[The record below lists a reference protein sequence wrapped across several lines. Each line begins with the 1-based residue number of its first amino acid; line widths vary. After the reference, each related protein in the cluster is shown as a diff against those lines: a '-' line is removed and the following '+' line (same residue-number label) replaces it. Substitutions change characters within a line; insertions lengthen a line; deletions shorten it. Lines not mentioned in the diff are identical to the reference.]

1 MKNVLVTGASGFI
14 GQALCP
20 RLIADGWRVNAA
32 LRDSGRGH
40 ALLSGCEQIAVC
52 EIGSNTDWRRPLKQM
67 DIVVHLA
74 ARVHVMR
81 ERVSDP
87 LAEFRRVN
95 VEGTLNMARQAAVAG
110 VQRFVYLSSIKVNG
124 EETITGRPFSE
135 EDQPAPQDA
144 YAVSKWEAEQGL
156 RELANKTGL
165 EVVVIRPPLVY
176 GPGVKANFLTMMQ
189 WLNKGVPLPLSAIRN
204 RRSLVALDNL
214 VDMIVTCLVHSSAAN
229 QTFLVADGEDLSTPE
244 LFRRMGEALG
254 NPSRLLPMP
263 VWMLEIGASL
273 LGKRMVAQRLCGSL
287 QVEISKA
294 RTLLGW
300 SPPQSVDQAL
310 RLTAHHFL
318 EKLKGRECA
327 FPLER

>member
-14 GQALCP
+14 GQALCA
-20 RLIADGWRVNAA
+20 RLLADGWRVCAA

-40 ALLSGCEQIAVC
+40 ALLPGCEQRVVG
-52 EIGSNTDWRRPLKQM
+52 EIGPDTDWLPLLKEV

-95 VEGTLNMARQAAVAG
+95 VEGALNMARQASVAG

-124 EETITGRPFSE
+124 EETAVGRSFSE
-135 EDQPAPQDA
+135 EDLPLPQDA

-156 RELANKTGL
+156 RELADKTGL
-165 EVVVIRPPLVY
+165 GVVIIRPPLVY
-176 GPGVKANFLTMMQ
+176 GPGVKANFLAMMQ
-189 WLNKGVPLPLSAIRN
+189 WLNRGVPLPLSAIRN
-204 RRSLVALDNL
+204 RRSLVSLDNL
-214 VDMIVTCLVHSSAAN
+214 VDMIVTCLVHPSAAN

-254 NPSRLLPMP
+254 KPSRLLSMP
-263 VWMLEIGASL
+263 VWMLEIGACL
-273 LGKRMVAQRLCGSL
+273 LGRRTVAQRLCGSL
-287 QVEISKA
+287 QVEMSKA

-300 SPPQSVDQAL
+300 EPPQSVDQAL

-318 EKLKGRECA
+318 EKSEGE
-327 FPLER
+327 

>member
-14 GQALCP
+14 GQALCS
-20 RLIADGWRVNAA
+20 RLFVDGWGVCAA
-32 LRDSGRGH
+32 LRNSGRGR
-40 ALLSGCEQIAVC
+40 ALVPGCERRVVG
-52 EIGSNTDWRRPLKQM
+52 EIGPDTDWLPLLKEV

-81 ERVSDP
+81 ERESDP

-95 VEGTLNMARQAAVAG
+95 VEGTLNMARQASVAG

-124 EETITGRPFSE
+124 EETVTGRSFSE

-156 RELANKTGL
+156 RELADKTGL
-165 EVVVIRPPLVY
+165 EVVIIRPPLVY
-176 GPGVKANFLTMMQ
+176 GPGVKANFLAMMQ
-189 WLNKGVPLPLSAIRN
+189 WLTRGVPLPLSAIRN

-214 VDMIVTCLVHSSAAN
+214 VDMIITCLVHPSAAN

-244 LFRRMGEALG
+244 LFRRTGEALG
-254 NPSRLLPMP
+254 KPSRLLPVP
-263 VWMLEIGASL
+263 VGMLETGARL
-273 LGKRMVAQRLCGSL
+273 LGKRAVVQRLCGSL
-287 QVEISKA
+287 HVDISKA
-294 RTLLGW
+294 RMLLGW
-300 SPPQSVDQAL
+300 NPPQSVDQAL

-318 EKLKGRECA
+318 EKSEGE
-327 FPLER
+327 

>member
-14 GQALCP
+14 GQALCS
-20 RLIADGWRVNAA
+20 RLFADGWGVRAT
-32 LRDSGRGH
+32 LRNSGRGH
-40 ALLSGCEQIAVC
+40 ALVPGCEQVVVG
-52 EIGSNTDWRRPLKQM
+52 EIGPDTDWLTLLKEV

-81 ERVSDP
+81 ERESDP

-95 VEGTLNMARQAAVAG
+95 VEGTLTMARQASAAG

-124 EETITGRPFSE
+124 EETATGRSFSE

-156 RELANKTGL
+156 RELADKTGL
-165 EVVVIRPPLVY
+165 EVVIIRPPLVY
-176 GPGVKANFLTMMQ
+176 GPGVKANFLAMMQ
-189 WLNKGVPLPLSAIRN
+189 WLARGVPLPLSAIRN

-214 VDMIVTCLVHSSAAN
+214 VDMIVTCLVHPSAVN

-244 LFRRMGEALG
+244 LFRRTGEALG
-254 NPSRLLPMP
+254 KPSRLLPVP
-263 VWMLEIGASL
+263 VGILEIGARL
-273 LGKRMVAQRLCGSL
+273 LGKRAVVQRLCGSL
-287 QVEISKA
+287 HVDISKA
-294 RTLLGW
+294 RMLLGW
-300 SPPQSVDQAL
+300 NPPQSVDQAL

-318 EKLKGRECA
+318 EKSEGE
-327 FPLER
+327 